1 MPSITKSNLY
11 GHHDFEGYLSFY
23 GEPVVFARAINQAG
37 FVYPVFSLTYDDPD
51 GGAGVYTDV
60 EEDMEIVVYD
70 GATSVIKGR
79 LRVAPGGATSTR
91 IYVNEVSRGRIDF
104 ADNDRFEVL
113 RSWRVRDRLVAAN
126 AAFDKD
132 GRVTYSDQ
140 YANPAPWPNSGGG
153 PWVGWVDDAGA
164 ITFDAATSVVLDPDS
179 GGSMS
184 YAWTFATG
192 AETDPDPTVD
202 YTGEAAGTDW
212 AKLVVT
218 DSGNSKS
225 ATKYIPIRL
234 HDDDDP
240 PLDVS
245 MVSLEADRE
254 SGWRAT
260 FTMSAGEGALD
271 AVPDGAMCSFWV
283 KERINGVAGSYGN
296 VNSSRSHIKF
306 TGFLLRDSI
315 RMDAES
321 GELTFEAI
329 GPMGILGLLPG
340 FSQVFEYIASPANW
354 QQMKGAS
361 IKRVLYAILRW
372 GTTTERLFDLV
383 FDGTDYAYPLLY
395 VNAQTPFAQIKDL
408 AEGIRC
414 HFTCDRTGRMAFT
427 MPLYWRDIGARA
439 VTNTLTLT
447 DDDLFELAI
456 TREHRTVY
464 YMVEGRFTQA
474 GTSGTSPAFY
484 SRSPGAAPGEAP
496 QSTTV
501 ERGITTSQTTANLE
515 TGLLEARLN
524 GVYYGQPT
532 PQGID
537 LQLPQSFAVLD
548 PAYSEWLTLDAI
560 TTPRGQVLDDLRCV
574 IESVTEDYSADAGT
588 IDVRARVNAETYNP
602 PGVTYVPP
610 ADPTVNIEFN
620 LGLIE
625 PFPIVNPTGSLIE
638 VPPGSIPIKMLLQA
652 PAAGYFSRGTEF
664 DIYTGTVNLENVG
677 GDITGTQFDG
687 CADPYDYRRRY
698 VVSADGLLVCD
709 DIWAPGAAFSL
720 VASANTIFGDANI
733 TRGRIQMSINRK
745 GYIAVSSGD
754 KFACSF
760 DNGATWNVTDFTP
773 NATGNPTSG
782 VSSFVISQRNSSAA
796 NNGYLYLAYRIQG
809 ATWGFPTQWRIFKST
824 DWGMT
829 WTLLPNLNYSANFGN
844 YGAYMHIPY
853 TRPGGAPNAN
863 DANQVLWW
871 HFSEGDAGPAT
882 SSWISENGGSSV
894 AYSRGYNA
902 FLMRPRIPVSAV
914 ASYTPNSAYSYMVAG
929 DNTYARVAST
939 TDGWVSLFTGNTA
952 TDAPLNIIP
961 FPTTGNPTYSGVNGW
976 GTSPDILLWWGDN
989 IVRFTV
995 DRGAYW
1001 MTISGI
1007 THNVLIAEFD
1017 LSDFIAPVT

>member
-153 PWVGWVDDAGA
+153 PWVGWLDDAGA

-212 AKLVVT
+212 VKLVVT

-625 PFPIVNPTGSLIE
+625 PFPIAPIDPLTGLTDPYPVALVAGLGSGTAKVYYASLFDPT
-638 VPPGSIPIKMLLQA
+638 
-652 PAAGYFSRGTEF
+652 
-664 DIYTGTVNLENVG
+664 TGTVNWALHDTNLT
-677 GDITGTQFDG
+677 GDVIAMK
-687 CADPYDYRRRY
+687 ADPFEPERWFIITTTGLWRNDNLP
-698 VVSADGLLVCD
+698 AD
-709 DIWAPGAAFSL
+709 AAWTQVIDTATL
-720 VASANTIFGDANI
+720 TGDVDRHLYYLDMPI
-733 TRGRIQMSINRK
+733 TRRGCILLTTGRNVVYRTFDYGANWTTSTMDGAVEQYFEAAEVMLSCHLCFSQQDSGVVWGGYLSGAGNNYSVV
-745 GYIAVSSGD
+745 YIAVSTD
-754 KFACSF
+754 W
-760 DNGATWNVTDFTP
+760 GATWTLKGTFTNSGTARTGPVVNVP
-773 NATGNPTSG
+773 
-782 VSSFVISQRNSSAA
+782 
-796 NNGYLYLAYRIQG
+796 
-809 ATWGFPTQWRIFKST
+809 
-824 DWGMT
+824 
-829 WTLLPNLNYSANFGN
+829 
-844 YGAYMHIPY
+844 YMK
-853 TRPGGAPNAN
+853 APNAPN
-863 DANQVLWW
+863 K
-871 HFSEGDAGPAT
+871 AGASQMVYFCHGREWGGLT
-882 SSWISENGGSSV
+882 SRVGVTLNGG
-894 AYSRGYNA
+894 
-902 FLMRPRIPVSAV
+902 
-914 ASYTPNSAYSYMVAG
+914 ASWTTLSNDTFEPEYVGAISKYG
-929 DNTYARVAST
+929 LNTYT
-939 TDGWVSLFTGNTA
+939 QDGRFLYYFMVDGSYQQLWATEDGLATQSLVFGLSFGA
-952 TDAPLNIIP
+952 AAL
-961 FPTTGNPTYSGVNGW
+961 GVNGW
-976 GTSPDILLWWGDN
+976 PTNPYFLLTFTRGEGVKFTPD
-989 IVRFTV
+989 R
-995 DRGAYW
+995 R
-1001 MTISGI
+1001 TIG
-1007 THNVLIAEFD
+1007 LIDLNTGLANTDVVYCAGD
-1017 LSDFIAPVT
+1017 LSVAT